1 MNNSAVSKIISKIQF
16 TLYSLFAFIVSSIVI
31 AYALLSYGI
40 SVPYI
45 ILPHLKAEQLYIK
58 LDKKLLLHAKR
69 IDVSSSNKAKD
80 RTDLFDMPRISSL
93 IDFARQSFQSFK
105 IDELNLNGHQVTF
118 SYMDT
123 PLSPQ
128 DNSATITSEEIKAKF
143 FYRVYKDYIV
153 IDLPHLKHIPS
164 NITISGRT
172 VMDFKEDMNYALFT
186 LSLPDC
192 ANIQLAAKENGHAV
206 VFNAYSNEFTDLA
219 PIVKLFE
226 LPYNISKWIVD
237 NNDAISY
244 QLVKAKGIYEY
255 DNPETI
261 INTLFLHA
269 HEKGLNYTFHEDL
282 YAITSPLTDVY
293 FKQGV
298 LKIKPQH
305 ALYNRHPIRDG
316 NVNIDFNHQHTLL
329 DIDLKMKTT
338 LEQDIVDIVNT
349 YKIPLPLLQENGDT
363 DAHLTINIDLET
375 EEASATGQFF
385 VKQSDLI
392 LDGVRYKVQNTTAR
406 LHKSFLRIDTADID
420 YQGILS
426 SKVNGQM
433 DLGSLSGDFYFDIE
447 KIDIPLSQEQHLR
460 LLDKNTQVR
469 LNFSEKSESFTLPKT
484 LWSLDEHNFS
494 ISSSTLYFPEK
505 FSSFAQIED
514 LSVQVPDI
522 ARLDLNGTLD
532 LSQERVDLDIKLLDF
547 NYTKDD
553 MSIVSVKKEMPLR
566 LLYENNTSQ
575 IRLLA
580 ENTFLINKDKL
591 HIKSA
596 DFYYHDGHIYLHD
609 APVEFN
615 EEASAEISAHYE
627 FGSDNA
633 NITMINTR
641 LFSKDLLFIEPRTE
655 LLYTN
660 RDGQHHLD
668 IKDLDIHTVINPHK
682 SIDMD
687 IGDFSKLL
695 PYSPM
700 MKKYDIKA
708 GSALLT
714 IIGERVGMD
723 IKVNDFHPLLSK
735 NGKEIRQYRIKGDY
749 QNQTANLQINEKIDF
764 LYRKKIKL
772 TAKNID
778 FNLLP
783 IIDYLQLID
792 GNTESGDFKLLAKTK
807 HSNVILDKAGRTV
820 IADSIKVQVK
830 NKEINAQLVHGK
842 GGVLFQS
849 VDNNFSVFGRELDD
863 QFMNRL
869 FKFSTFEGGNLS
881 FTMQGDFDHFKGL
894 LKIDDTRIKDYTVL
908 NNTLAFFNTIP
919 ALVTF
924 SVPGYSRKG
933 LKVSEMYTNFE
944 IDKDQVTIK
953 DTKISSKE
961 LTITAKGKSDLKKE
975 NIDLLMEVKTDI
987 GSSAKNIPLLG
998 YLIFGDDTVSTT
1010 VHVHGDLK
1018 NPKVE
1023 SSVAKSIIVAP
1034 YNIIK
1039 RTITL
1044 PFKVL
1049 DIFDDKNA
1057 SQ

>member
-1 MNNSAVSKIISKIQF
+1 M
-16 TLYSLFAFIVSSIVI
+16 YSFFAFIVSSIII

-40 SVPYI
+40 TVPLI
-45 ILPHLKAEQLYIK
+45 ILPHFKAEQLYIK

-69 IDVSSSNKAKD
+69 IDVSSRNKEKD
-80 RTDLFDMPRISSL
+80 KTPILDIPRISSL

-105 IDELNLNGHQVTF
+105 IDELNLDGYKVTF

-128 DNSATITSEEIKAKF
+128 DNSATINSEEVNAKF
-143 FYRVYKDYIV
+143 FYRLYDEHIV

-172 VMDFKEDMNYALFT
+172 VMDFKADMNYALFT

-192 ANIQLAAKENGHAV
+192 ANIQLAAKENGKAIA
-206 VFNAYSNEFTDLA
+206 FNAHSNEFTDLA
-219 PIVKLFE
+219 PIIKLFE

-237 NNDAISY
+237 NNEALSY
-244 QLVKAKGIYEY
+244 QLVRAEGVYAY
-255 DNPETI
+255 DDPDTI
-261 INTLFLHA
+261 IKTLFLHA
-269 HEKGLNYTFHEDL
+269 HEKGLSYTFHDDIS
-282 YAITSPLTDVY
+282 AIESALTDVY

-305 ALYNRHPIRDG
+305 AFYNRHPIDEG
-316 NVNIDFNHQHTLL
+316 TVSIDFNHPHTLL
-329 DIDLKMKTT
+329 DIDLKMQTT
-338 LEQDIVDIVNT
+338 LEQDIVDILNA
-349 YKIPLPLLQENGDT
+349 YKIPLPLLQENGKT
-363 DAHLTINIDLET
+363 YAHLSINIDLET
-375 EEASATGQFF
+375 EEASATGRFF

-392 LDGVRYKVQNTTAR
+392 LDGVRYKVRNTTAR
-406 LHKSFLRIDTADID
+406 LHKSFLRIDTADVD

-433 DLGSLSGDFYFDIE
+433 DLGNLSGDFYFDIE
-447 KIDIPLSQEQHLR
+447 KVDIPLSQEQHLR

-484 LWSLDEHNFS
+484 LWSLGEYNLS
-494 ISSSTLYFPEK
+494 ISNGKLYFPEK
-505 FSSFAQIED
+505 FSSFAQIDD
-514 LSVQVPDI
+514 LSIQIPDI
-522 ARLDLNGTLD
+522 AEVDLNGSLD
-532 LSQERVDLDIKLLDF
+532 LSRERVDLDIKLLDF
-547 NYTKDD
+547 NYTKYD
-553 MSIVSVKKEMPLR
+553 MSIVSAEKEIPLR

-575 IRLLA
+575 IRMLS
-580 ENTFLINKDKL
+580 ENTLLINQDKL

-596 DFYYHDGHIYLHD
+596 DFYFHDGHIYLHD
-609 APVEFN
+609 APVDFN

-627 FGSDNA
+627 LGSDNA

-655 LLYTN
+655 LLYTK
-660 RDGQHHLD
+660 REGTHHLD
-668 IKDLDIHTVINPHK
+668 IKDLDIRTVINPDK
-682 SIDMD
+682 SIEMK
-687 IGDFSKLL
+687 IGNFSKLL
-695 PYSPM
+695 PYSQM
-700 MKKYDIKA
+700 MQKYDLKS
-708 GSALLT
+708 GNALLT
-714 IIGERVGMD
+714 IMGERVGMD

-735 NGKEIRQYRIKGDY
+735 NGKEITRYSIKGDY

-764 LYRKKIKL
+764 LYRKKVKL
-772 TAKNID
+772 TARNID

-792 GNTESGDFKLLAKTK
+792 GNTQSGDFKLLAKTK
-807 HSNVILDKAGRTV
+807 NSNVILDKAGRTV
-820 IADSIKVQVK
+820 IADSIKVQVR
-830 NKEINAQLVHGK
+830 NKEINAQLIHGK

-881 FTMQGDFDHFKGL
+881 FTMQGDFEHFRGL
-894 LKIDDTRIKDYTVL
+894 LKVDDTIIKDYTVL

-944 IDKDQVTIK
+944 INKDQVTIK

-961 LTITAKGKSDLKKE
+961 LTITAKGKSDLEKE
-975 NIDLLMEVKTDI
+975 SIDLLMEVKTDI
-987 GSSAKNIPLLG
+987 GSSAKDIPLLG

-1018 NPKVE
+1018 DPKVE

-1039 RTITL
+1039 RTVTL

-1049 DIFDDKNA
+1049 DIFDDEKNA
-1057 SQ
+1057 SRKE